1 VKKVE
6 RALISVFDKQGIA
19 EFGRG
24 LADMGVEILST
35 GSTAKLLASEGVPV
49 REVADMTG
57 FPEMLDGR
65 VKTLHPRVHAG
76 LLALR
81 KNPEHRRQIEEH
93 DIQPIDLVC
102 VNLYPFAETIRRPNV
117 TFEEVIEN
125 IDIGGPAM
133 LRSGAK
139 NFMDVAVV
147 TSPADYPILL
157 SELKDGNGR
166 LSDDRLFKLA
176 QDAFAHTAR
185 YDGQIA
191 QYLSGVTTSVQG
203 YALPDPANRPQR
215 VFMNF
220 EKVAEPRYGE
230 NPHQSAAFYRWGSED
245 PHGLAAAVQLQGKE
259 LSYNNLVD
267 LQAAQALVVEFDE
280 PAVAIIKHTNPCG
293 TAVGSDLC
301 DAYLKAYAADS
312 VSAFG
317 SIIAVNRTLDRA
329 TAEEI
334 AKLFVEAV
342 IAPEVDAE
350 AREVLASRKNLR
362 VLELPDARTPGGLAD
377 LDIRRV
383 FGGILIQ
390 DADVSDELKAG
401 TAKLVTSRKPSVEEW
416 RDLWFAWKVSRHV
429 KSNAIVLAKGG
440 QTCGVGAGQM
450 SRVDSV
456 RISVEKAGPDA
467 QGAAMASDAF
477 FPFRDGIDEAAQAG
491 VRNIIQPGGSRR
503 DDEVIASA
511 QEHGMSMVFTGTRH
525 FKH

>member
-1 VKKVE
+1 MKKVE
-6 RALISVFDKQGIA
+6 RALISVFDKEGVA

-24 LADMGVEILST
+24 LSEMGVEILST
-35 GSTAKLLASEGVPV
+35 GSTARLMASDGVPV
-49 REVADMTG
+49 REVSDMTG

-65 VKTLHPRVHAG
+65 VKTLHPRIHAG

-81 KNPEHRRQIEEH
+81 ENEEHQKQIGEH

-147 TSPADYPILL
+147 TNPADYPALIE
-157 SELKDGNGR
+157 ELRRGEGR
-166 LSDDRLFKLA
+166 FSRERLFGLA

-191 QYLSGVTTSVQG
+191 QYLSGVEQSEGG
-203 YALPDPANRPQR
+203 YTLPDGSGRPQR

-230 NPHQSAAFYRWGSED
+230 NPHQKAAFYRWGSEL
-245 PHGLAAAVQLQGKE
+245 PHGLAAANQLQGKE

-267 LQAAQALVVEFDE
+267 LEAARALVQEFEE

-293 TAVGSDLC
+293 TAIGSDLHS
-301 DAYLKAYAADS
+301 AYLKAYAADS

-317 SIIAVNRTLDRA
+317 SIIAVNRHLDRA

-334 AKLFVEAV
+334 TKLFVEAV
-342 IAPEVDAE
+342 IAPGVDAQ
-350 AREVLASRKNLR
+350 AREVLSSRKNLR
-362 VLELPDARTPGGLAD
+362 VLEVPDHATPGGLAD
-377 LDIRRV
+377 MELRRV
-383 FGGILIQ
+383 LGGILVQ
-390 DADVSDELKAG
+390 DADVSDDLRAG
-401 TAKLVTSRKPSVEEW
+401 TARLVTSRKPSVEEW
-416 RDLWFAWKVSRHV
+416 RDLWFAWRVARHV
-429 KSNAIVLAKGG
+429 KSNAIVLARGE

-450 SRVDSV
+450 SRIDSV
-456 RISVEKAGPDA
+456 RISVDKAGDA
-467 QGAAMASDAF
+467 ARGAALASDAF
-477 FPFRDGIDEAAQAG
+477 FPFRDGVDEAARAG
-491 VRNIIQPGGSRR
+491 VRTIIQPGGSRR
-503 DDEVIASA
+503 DDEVIEAA
-511 QEHGMSMVFTGTRH
+511 EEHGMSMVMTGTRH